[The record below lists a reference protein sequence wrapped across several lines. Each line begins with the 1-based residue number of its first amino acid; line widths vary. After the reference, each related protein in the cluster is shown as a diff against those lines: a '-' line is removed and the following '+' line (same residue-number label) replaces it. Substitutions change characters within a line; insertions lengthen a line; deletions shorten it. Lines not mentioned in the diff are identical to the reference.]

1 MTPRRREI
9 LVCMS
14 AQGEFRFRLADRL
27 DGVDSSPVRDLLD
40 AVSKEGVISFA
51 GGVPDPAY
59 FEVEDIRAAYD
70 WVFENDAQRALQYA
84 SSEGEFELREQ
95 AAFRISR
102 YLETTPE
109 QIQVTTGSQEGLFVV
124 AQALVNPGDVVLV
137 ERPTYLAAVQ
147 AFELNGARLIGVP
160 TDDNGVIP
168 HELEKLIAE
177 HSPKFVYLI
186 PSFQNPSGVCMSM
199 ERRAAVADVL
209 LRTGTALVE
218 DDPYG
223 ELCFEGEPLPPI
235 ASEPGMSAQ
244 TILLNSVSKVI
255 APGVRIGWM
264 RSEGPIQFTLTVAK
278 QAIGLQSP
286 VPDQLAVA
294 RYLATADVEAHLD
307 KVRPVYAMRAKAMYQ
322 SLQRILPDGAEVTQP
337 DGGMFL
343 WVRLGHGI
351 DTTRLLEIALDEGV
365 AFVPGASFFAHDPD
379 RSTMRLSFVTH
390 SPEVI
395 DEGLDRLGRALAKY

>member
-147 AFELNGARLIGVP
+147 AFELN
-160 TDDNGVIP
+160 
-168 HELEKLIAE
+168 
-177 HSPKFVYLI
+177 
-186 PSFQNPSGVCMSM
+186 
-199 ERRAAVADVL
+199 
-209 LRTGTALVE
+209 
-218 DDPYG
+218 
-223 ELCFEGEPLPPI
+223 
-235 ASEPGMSAQ
+235 
-244 TILLNSVSKVI
+244 
-255 APGVRIGWM
+255 
-264 RSEGPIQFTLTVAK
+264 
-278 QAIGLQSP
+278 
-286 VPDQLAVA
+286 
-294 RYLATADVEAHLD
+294 
-307 KVRPVYAMRAKAMYQ
+307 
-322 SLQRILPDGAEVTQP
+322 
-337 DGGMFL
+337 
-343 WVRLGHGI
+343 
-351 DTTRLLEIALDEGV
+351 
-365 AFVPGASFFAHDPD
+365 
-379 RSTMRLSFVTH
+379 
-390 SPEVI
+390 
-395 DEGLDRLGRALAKY
+395 

>member
-1 MTPRRREI
+1 MPRARDRVGPPDAVDVVQVVHLRREVLTPRSRPPEVPGPIGDDQRPR
-9 LVCMS
+9 VACPPR
-14 AQGEFRFRLADRL
+14 ATHRLAEGHPLAVLTGAGDGPDLGQQRL
-27 DGVDSSPVRDLLD
+27 VQHPV
-40 AVSKEGVISFA
+40 APW
-51 GGVPDPAY
+51 VPHTGQD
-59 FEVEDIRAAYD
+59 V
-70 WVFENDAQRALQYA
+70 
-84 SSEGEFELREQ
+84 REQ
-95 AAFRISR
+95 AALRISR

-160 TDDNGVIP
+160 TDANGVIP

-186 PSFQNPSGVCMSM
+186 PSFQNPSGVCMSV

-209 LRTGTALVE
+209 LRTGAALVE

-223 ELCFEGEPLPPI
+223 ELCFDGEPLPPI
-235 ASEPGMSAQ
+235 ASQPGMPAQ

-294 RYLATADVEAHLD
+294 RYLATADVEAHLN
-307 KVRPVYAMRAKAMYQ
+307 KVRPVYAQRAKAIM
-322 SLQRILPDGAEVTQP
+322 L
-337 DGGMFL
+337 
-343 WVRLGHGI
+343 
-351 DTTRLLEIALDEGV
+351 
-365 AFVPGASFFAHDPD
+365 
-379 RSTMRLSFVTH
+379 
-390 SPEVI
+390 
-395 DEGLDRLGRALAKY
+395 